1 MDLQNSHFK
10 YTALLK
16 CDQSIKCEGLEL
28 FPGLNEISFNSRMF
42 TTYAECVKSCKG
54 MMTDMSIDINSSI
67 EEQKFKVGAE
77 VNPLVSGTA
86 SISREWLDQEV
97 ARFWVYDKAMEGNGG
112 KIDAVCKGSIF
123 AIPKIVSQTLFN

>member
-10 YTALLK
+10 YNALLK
-16 CDQSIKCEGLEL
+16 REASIKCEGLEL
-28 FPGLNEISFNSRMF
+28 FPGLNEISFNSRTF

-67 EEQKFKVGAE
+67 NEHKFKVGAE
-77 VNPLVSGTA
+77 VNPIVSGTA
-86 SISREWLDQEV
+86 SLSREWLDQEV
-97 ARFWVYDKAMEGNGG
+97 ARFWVYDKTMEGNGG

-123 AIPKIVSQTLFN
+123 AIPKIISSASIN